1 MHFLMVYFDEQK
13 FLKFWNQI
21 SLFFLWLVF
30 SEKSLP
36 NPRSQKI
43 SYIFFSKLIVLY
55 LHFILCHIWIIDL
68 CLLGSTGRG
77 SLSPHYSYPASL
89 VKRRSFHQRI
99 WLGASVRDQ
108 VTIYV
113 WLYFC
118 ALICFSV
125 IKWIPHCIDYW
136 SFILIMEIRLGK
148 LSSIFPLFQIT
159 LAVIGSLHLDTNFRI
174 TCPFIKKR
182 FLGS

>member
-55 LHFILCHIWIIDL
+55 LHVILCHIWIIDL

-99 WLGASVRDQ
+99 WLGASVREPSDNLC
-108 VTIYV
+108 V
-113 WLYFC
+113 
-118 ALICFSV
+118 ALFL
-125 IKWIPHCIDYW
+125 CIDLFFCNKVDTTLYW
-136 SFILIMEIRLGK
+136 LLK
-148 LSSIFPLFQIT
+148 LYINY
-159 LAVIGSLHLDTNFRI
+159 GN
-174 TCPFIKKR
+174 
-182 FLGS
+182 